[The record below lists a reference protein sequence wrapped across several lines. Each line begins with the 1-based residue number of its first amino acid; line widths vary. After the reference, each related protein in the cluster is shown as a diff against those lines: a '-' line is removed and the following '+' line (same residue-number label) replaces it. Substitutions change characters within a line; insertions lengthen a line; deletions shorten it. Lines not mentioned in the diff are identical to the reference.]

1 MKHHFQSPEK
11 SSRVGGL
18 CAENVCNACNSI
30 FQVPSEFQEHMANVH
45 QKFMPYMCS
54 LCGKCYGSQSGLS
67 LHMQAHDG
75 KTYVCPVCD
84 SKFSQKSTMKRHMKC
99 NRLHLVNHNR
109 VEASESLTH
118 GWQDQISHS
127 GTAYAVRSEN
137 LCTECGMGFTDPQSF
152 QAHMADFHQKYMP
165 YANLSLHIIGRW
177 NPAYLRIWLLLLL
190 ICFFVSFVHTA
201 P

>member
-1 MKHHFQSPEK
+1 MFHICTLLIGLSWCQATHITSDFDLIAGQPSNDHYLSSERSFEGMKHHFQSPEK

-99 NRLHLVNHNR
+99 MHNTNQCSVCKGIFRL
-109 VEASESLTH
+109 
-118 GWQDQISHS
+118 
-127 GTAYAVRSEN
+127 GTEFNQHV
-137 LCTECGMGFTDPQSF
+137 
-152 QAHMADFHQKYMP
+152 
-165 YANLSLHIIGRW
+165 LH
-177 NPAYLRIWLLLLL
+177 
-190 ICFFVSFVHTA
+190 CK
-201 P
+201 